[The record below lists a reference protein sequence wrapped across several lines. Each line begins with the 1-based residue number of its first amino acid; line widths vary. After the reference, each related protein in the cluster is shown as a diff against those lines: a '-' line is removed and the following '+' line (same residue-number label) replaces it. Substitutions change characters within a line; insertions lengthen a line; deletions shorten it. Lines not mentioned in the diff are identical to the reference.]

1 MSGFCCGVEQS
12 PLCPSIAAPA
22 TIWSVW
28 ERLQPY
34 FCRVSLLFP
43 YRDLQCC
50 AKREELSDTW
60 SSFEGR
66 LSRDAWPVGPN
77 RTFASVSSARFC
89 LRWLLGGKLR
99 LFTFKCR
106 LAEWFKLTLACAL
119 DLAALENIP
128 SLSFRIVYQAGV
140 VQLCGVLNPP
150 PLCWRW
156 TQVDCLPRILWDVN
170 DCSAHPPSALRQA
183 SATLWFRF
191 SGF

>member
-12 PLCPSIAAPA
+12 PLCPSIA
-22 TIWSVW
+22 
-28 ERLQPY
+28 
-34 FCRVSLLFP
+34 VSLLFQ

-50 AKREELSDTW
+50 AKREEFSDTW

-66 LSRDAWPVGPN
+66 LSRDARPVGPN
-77 RTFASVSSARFC
+77 RTFASVSSARFS
-89 LRWLLGGKLR
+89 LGGKLR

-106 LAEWFKLTLACAL
+106 LAEWFKRTRACAL

-150 PLCWRW
+150 PLLEMNAGGLPSSYLMGCEWLLRSSSISTKAGLCYTLIHIQW
-156 TQVDCLPRILWDVN
+156 VLRSTQKVYLPMY
-170 DCSAHPPSALRQA
+170 
-183 SATLWFRF
+183 
-191 SGF
+191 